1 MNTNTVAGFEQFDE
15 FGCEFCEGRGYYP
28 APSGACD
35 FEMVTCSCE
44 AGDEQ
49 ERKIY
54 QLMENNRDL
63 L

>member
-1 MNTNTVAGFEQFDE
+1 MNNTTIAGFEA
-15 FGCEFCEGRGYYP
+15 FGECEFCEGRGYYP
-28 APSGACD
+28 AADGAYD
-35 FEMVTCSCE
+35 FEMVVCNCE
-44 AGDEQ
+44 AGERE